1 MQKYLFI
8 ATNEWE
14 WGGSEILWSESA
26 ERLARSGAEVR
37 VSIPSFGKPLEPV
50 KRVAAA
56 GAKIFFREPFS
67 MIARMARKVLPL
79 RGYQDAHVRSVGEGI
94 DLVVINQSSFRE
106 SLPWIETVRSS
117 GLKYVIVV
125 QGASET
131 FWPADHNAARLA
143 VCFEDALRSYFVS
156 EANLRLIRRQ
166 LSAELRNGCVIRN
179 PFNVRYDARPP
190 WPGDSSERLSLAC
203 VARLDARQKAQ
214 DLIIDVLSLPHWRNR
229 NVHVVLAGSGPYEQ
243 SLRNM
248 VAASKLANVKF
259 AGMVADIEGLWA
271 QHHALLLSSRF
282 EGLPLALVE
291 AMLCGRPCI
300 ATDVGGNAELI
311 RDGLNGFL
319 AKAPTVELLDEAMN
333 RAWENRGRLREMGE
347 RAASDVRQWVSPDPA
362 GDFAREL
369 ASLMDGGN
377 QREVDSSAKVPL
389 HSVELHP

>member
-1 MQKYLFI
+1 
-8 ATNEWE
+8 
-14 WGGSEILWSESA
+14 
-26 ERLARSGAEVR
+26 
-37 VSIPSFGKPLEPV
+37 
-50 KRVAAA
+50 
-56 GAKIFFREPFS
+56 
-67 MIARMARKVLPL
+67 
-79 RGYQDAHVRSVGEGI
+79 
-94 DLVVINQSSFRE
+94 
-106 SLPWIETVRSS
+106 
-117 GLKYVIVV
+117 
-125 QGASET
+125 
-131 FWPADHNAARLA
+131 
-143 VCFEDALRSYFVS
+143 
-156 EANLRLIRRQ
+156 
-166 LSAELRNGCVIRN
+166 
-179 PFNVRYDARPP
+179 
-190 WPGDSSERLSLAC
+190 

-214 DLIIDVLSLPHWRNR
+214 DLIIDVLGLPHWRNR

-248 VAASKLANVKF
+248 VATSKLSNVHF